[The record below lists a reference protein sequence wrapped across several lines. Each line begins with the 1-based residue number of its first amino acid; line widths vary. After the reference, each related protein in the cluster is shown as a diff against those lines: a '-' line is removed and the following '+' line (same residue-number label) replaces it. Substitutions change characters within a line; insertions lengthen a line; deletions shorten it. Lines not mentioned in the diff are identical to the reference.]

1 MEEKELKQRPKVN
14 SASQKELD
22 KAQQDFDQFDKQVK
36 ELTLDRMNMAPK
48 QEMEQQT
55 KIAQSDLAKSKDIY
69 LKPAKTIGSKEKFNE
84 KFREDYNFSK
94 EYVQFIAENKEC
106 IGETTELWTKPYP
119 GLPAEFWQVP
129 SNKPVW
135 GPRYLAERIKGC
147 VHHRLTMSE
156 MPTESSGMG
165 QFYGRMAVDTIIQR
179 LDAYPVSQRKSIFM
193 GANGF

>member
-1 MEEKELKQRPKVN
+1 MLTPKEDKV
-14 SASQKELD
+14 E
-22 KAQQDFDQFDKQVK
+22 
-36 ELTLDRMNMAPK
+36 P
-48 QEMEQQT
+48 QT
-55 KIAQSDLAKSKDIY
+55 KISQSDIAKSKDVY
-69 LKPAKTIGSKEKFNE
+69 LKPAKTIGSKERFNE

-147 VHHRLTMSE
+147 AH
-156 MPTESSGMG
+156 
-165 QFYGRMAVDTIIQR
+165 IIDLVMQQKR
-179 LDAYPVSQRKSIFM
+179 DLLGSD
-193 GANGF
+193 